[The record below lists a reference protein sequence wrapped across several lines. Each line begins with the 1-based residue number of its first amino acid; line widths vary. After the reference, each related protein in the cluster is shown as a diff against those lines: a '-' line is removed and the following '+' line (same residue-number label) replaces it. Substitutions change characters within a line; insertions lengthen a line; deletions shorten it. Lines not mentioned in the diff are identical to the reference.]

1 MIWRTPRSIYK
12 TILII
17 LRFFVSFRIN
27 LITLK
32 TRVIIAKANVNH
44 NTIFSRVSLIITSFE
59 LTPLVN
65 VRLTHYYI
73 IFSTR
78 YLSYGVYYRPAFLNI
93 LVHISLVGTT
103 FAFGI
108 KPSSTQ
114 ETCFKLIFPEYSLL
128 YSELSFS
135 KEFFTLLKPLK

>member
-17 LRFFVSFRIN
+17 LRFFVSFRNPFN

-65 VRLTHYYI
+65 VRLTHYYT
-73 IFSTR
+73 IFPR
-78 YLSYGVYYRPAFLNI
+78 K
-93 LVHISLVGTT
+93 SLWAVL
-103 FAFGI
+103 
-108 KPSSTQ
+108 Q
-114 ETCFKLIFPEYSLL
+114 TCFLEYFGPHFFRRNNLCFWNQTLL
-128 YSELSFS
+128 YPRNLFQTN
-135 KEFFTLLKPLK
+135 FT